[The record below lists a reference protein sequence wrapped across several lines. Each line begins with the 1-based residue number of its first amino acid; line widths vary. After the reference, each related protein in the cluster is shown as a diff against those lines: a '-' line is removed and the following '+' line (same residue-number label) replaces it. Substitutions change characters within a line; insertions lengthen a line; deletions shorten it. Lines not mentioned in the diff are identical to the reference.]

1 MGNKKN
7 ILRYSHIATL
17 FLVGLAVASG
27 IWIYLSL
34 SSSAEQSSNET
45 LPKIEVNQELYQKI
59 KSDTSYGTKVS
70 ADEPGF
76 GRVNPFSNYKAE
88 TVELEEEVGAEATTS
103 ETEEE

>member
-7 ILRYSHIATL
+7 ILKFSHIATL

-27 IWIYLSL
+27 VWIYLSL
-34 SSSAEQSSNET
+34 SKNAEQISSET
-45 LPKIEVNQELYQKI
+45 LPKVEVNLELYQKI

-88 TVELEEEVGAEATTS
+88 TVELEEEIEIEITDS
-103 ETEEE
+103 ETTEE